1 MSMIGTNDNEICT
14 AIHEEEISFCKEEV
28 KAISMIQNYLA
39 QPVASLSQEVKKLMA
54 KRVRDVFQN
63 HLESK
68 LFQDQKVF
76 NVLLASV
83 ETFLGI
89 KVNL

>member
-1 MSMIGTNDNEICT
+1 
-14 AIHEEEISFCKEEV
+14 
-28 KAISMIQNYLA
+28 
-39 QPVASLSQEVKKLMA
+39 MA

-63 HLESK
+63 CLESK

-89 KVNL
+89 EVNL